1 MMARKKVLK
10 KKRSCPMDNSSSLWT
25 GTAAG
30 TFLSI
35 LPNLTSDDI
44 IKTMIL
50 ATVGAIVSFIVSI
63 IIKRFKKPKKK
74 VRF

>member
-1 MMARKKVLK
+1 
-10 KKRSCPMDNSSSLWT
+10 MDSNTTLWT

-30 TFLSI
+30 TFLSV
-35 LPNLTSDDI
+35 LPNLHSEDI
-44 IKTMIL
+44 VKTIIL